1 MSWLTRFFGNVRT
14 PRTAPEP
21 PSGLSTQD
29 DQATPATTALARAMD
44 STAHQR
50 FSDAVA
56 TYRRLTAELDT
67 RQRNAE
73 LPEFWGAEASREREL
88 LAALESEATLI
99 VYLLNRYAMVED
111 RYYRTLNSS
120 EQAALLRTQVTELA
134 PTAWG
139 GQKKTVSADLEASPL
154 ISGGRDDVSEMG
166 LEELERANARL
177 AERCAEV
184 VENAQA
190 RESAIKLEEEA
201 LALRLLVATKESE
214 TRGLKTLFLKYGA
227 IRGVPISTMSE
238 RQRRDVFLKGGRDMA
253 REKLERTRAERN
265 VSEDFPKATKIPSED
280 EPADSLYAGLGDG
293 RGRFTAQDVSDKLE
307 IKNSVAKKMLQ
318 DAARR
323 GVLVALPNGWYKLR
337 SR

>member
-1 MSWLTRFFGNVRT
+1 MTRFFGNVRT

-29 DQATPATTALARAMD
+29 DQATPAITALARAMD

-56 TYRRLTAELDT
+56 TYRRLTADLDT
-67 RQRNAE
+67 HQRNAE
-73 LPEFWGAEASREREL
+73 LPEFWGAQASREREL
-88 LAALESEATLI
+88 LAALESEASLV
-99 VYLLNRYAMVED
+99 VYLLNRYAMVD
-111 RYYRTLNSS
+111 GRCYRTLDSS
-120 EQAALLRTQVTELA
+120 EQAALLRPQVAELA
-134 PTAWG
+134 PTACG
-139 GQKKTVSADLEASPL
+139 GQNQTVSAELQSSPS
-154 ISGGRDDVSEMG
+154 ISDGRDDVSEMG

-190 RESAIKLEEEA
+190 RESAVKLEEEA
-201 LALRLLVATKESE
+201 LALRLLVATKEPE
-214 TRGLKTLFLKYGA
+214 TRALKSLFLKYGA
-227 IRGVPISTMSE
+227 IRGVPLNKMSE
-238 RQRRDVFLKGGRDMA
+238 RQRRDVFLKGARDMA
-253 REKLERTRAERN
+253 REKLEHSRAERN
-265 VSEDFPKATKIPSED
+265 VSEDLPKATKIPSED
-280 EPADSLYAGLGDG
+280 EAADSLYAGLGDG

-307 IKNSVAKKMLQ
+307 IKNSAAKKMLQ
-318 DAARR
+318 DATRR

>member
-1 MSWLTRFFGNVRT
+1 
-14 PRTAPEP
+14 
-21 PSGLSTQD
+21 
-29 DQATPATTALARAMD
+29 MD

-73 LPEFWGAEASREREL
+73 LPEFWGAEASREIES
-88 LAALESEATLI
+88 LASLESEADLV
-99 VYLLNRYAMVED
+99 VYLLNRYAMVD
-111 RYYRTLNSS
+111 GRCYRTLDSS
-120 EQAALLRTQVTELA
+120 EQAALLRTQVAELA
-134 PTAWG
+134 PTACG
-139 GQKKTVSADLEASPL
+139 GQKKTASADLQARRSIL
-154 ISGGRDDVSEMG
+154 DGRDDVSEMG

-201 LALRLLVATKESE
+201 LALRILVATKEPE
-214 TRGLKTLFLKYGA
+214 TRGLKSLFLKYGA
-227 IRGVPISTMSE
+227 IRGVPLNKMSE
-238 RQRRDVFLKGGRDMA
+238 RQRRDVFLKGARDMA
-253 REKLERTRAERN
+253 REKLEHTRAERN
-265 VSEDFPKATKIPSED
+265 VSEDLPNATKMPSED
-280 EPADSLYAGLGDG
+280 KPADSLYAGLGDA

-307 IKNSVAKKMLQ
+307 IKNSAAKKMLQ
-318 DAARR
+318 DATRR